1 MKRQMIMLA
10 NLTCPSCG
18 GKLEQATA
26 KLPGMKSARV
36 AFGTGALHVEYDEAQ
51 LTEAQI
57 RTVIK
62 QHGLDVTM
70 TMAGK

>member
-1 MKRQMIMLA
+1 MKRQMMMLA

-18 GKLEQATA
+18 GKLEAA
-26 KLPGMKSARV
+26 AGRLPGVKSARV
-36 AFGTGALHVEYDEAQ
+36 AFGTGALHIEYDETQ

-62 QHGLDVTM
+62 QQGLDVTM
-70 TMAGK
+70 VMAGK